1 MIKNRLLL
9 DALNGD
15 NVSRPPVWMMRQAGR
30 YLPDFMKLKEKYNFF
45 TRCKTPELAAKIT
58 LMPIEQIG
66 TDAAILFSDILVVPQ
81 AMGVDVEMR
90 KELGPFIPKPIREA
104 KQIEKIVI
112 PDVDDNLNYVFEA
125 IRLSKQM
132 IDNRVPLIGFAG
144 SPWTVLCYMVQGQG
158 SKNFDIAK
166 SFCFSQ
172 PEAAHMLL
180 EKITT
185 TTIKYL
191 KSKVKAGV
199 NVIQLFDSWGG
210 LLSEDDYQK
219 FSWHYNQKI
228 IDSLKSKTK
237 IISFSKGCW
246 FALPLM
252 AKSGVDALGIDWTCS
267 ARNAR
272 YLTGGKV
279 TLQGNLDPS
288 RLMSTPKEI
297 EKLTK
302 KMIAEFGVQ
311 KYIVNLGHGILPNVP
326 VDNAKA
332 FVNTV
337 KNYSV

>member
-30 YLPDFMKLKEKYNFF
+30 YLPDFMKLKEKYDFF

-252 AKSGVDALGIDWTCS
+252 SKSGVDALGIDWTCS

>member
-9 DALNGD
+9 EALNGD

-30 YLPDFMKLKEKYNFF
+30 YLPDFMKLKEKYDFF
-45 TRCKTPELAAKIT
+45 TRCKTPELAATIT

>member
-30 YLPDFMKLKEKYNFF
+30 YLPDFMKLKEKYDFF

-58 LMPIEQIG
+58 LMPIEEIG

>member
-15 NVSRPPVWMMRQAGR
+15 KVWRPPVWMMRQAGR
-30 YLPDFMKLKEKYNFF
+30 YLPDFMKLKEKYDFF

>member
-15 NVSRPPVWMMRQAGR
+15 NVSRPHVWMMRQAGR
-30 YLPDFMKLKEKYNFF
+30 YLPDFMKLKEKYDFF

-210 LLSEDDYQK
+210 LLS
-219 FSWHYNQKI
+219 
-228 IDSLKSKTK
+228 
-237 IISFSKGCW
+237 
-246 FALPLM
+246 
-252 AKSGVDALGIDWTCS
+252 
-267 ARNAR
+267 
-272 YLTGGKV
+272 
-279 TLQGNLDPS
+279 
-288 RLMSTPKEI
+288 
-297 EKLTK
+297 
-302 KMIAEFGVQ
+302 
-311 KYIVNLGHGILPNVP
+311 
-326 VDNAKA
+326 
-332 FVNTV
+332 
-337 KNYSV
+337 

>member
-30 YLPDFMKLKEKYNFF
+30 YLPDFMKLKEKYDFF

-246 FALPLM
+246 FAMPLM

-332 FVNTV
+332 FVNAV

>member
-30 YLPDFMKLKEKYNFF
+30 YLPDFMKLKEKYDFF

-302 KMIAEFGVQ
+302 KMIAEFGIQ
-311 KYIVNLGHGILPNVP
+311 KYVVNLGHGILPNVP

-332 FVNTV
+332 FVNAV

>member
-302 KMIAEFGVQ
+302 KMIAEFGIQ
-311 KYIVNLGHGILPNVP
+311 KYVVNLGHGILPNVP

>member
-30 YLPDFMKLKEKYNFF
+30 YLPDFMKLKEKYDFF

-172 PEAAHMLL
+172 PEAAHVLL

>member
-30 YLPDFMKLKEKYNFF
+30 YLPDFMKLKEKYDFF

>member
-15 NVSRPPVWMMRQAGR
+15 KVSRPPVWMMRQAGR
-30 YLPDFMKLKEKYNFF
+30 YLPDFMKLKEKYDFF

-172 PEAAHMLL
+172 PEAAHVLL

>member
-1 MIKNRLLL
+1 MIKNKLLL

-30 YLPDFMKLKEKYNFF
+30 YLPDFMKLKEKYDFF

>member
-302 KMIAEFGVQ
+302 KMIAEFGIQ
-311 KYIVNLGHGILPNVP
+311 KYVVNLGHGILPNVP

-332 FVNTV
+332 FVNAV

>member
-1 MIKNRLLL
+1 VIKNRLLL

-30 YLPDFMKLKEKYNFF
+30 YLPDFMKLKEKYDFF

-302 KMIAEFGVQ
+302 KMIAEFGIQ
-311 KYIVNLGHGILPNVP
+311 KYVVNLGHGILPNVP

-332 FVNTV
+332 FVNAV

>member
-30 YLPDFMKLKEKYNFF
+30 YLPDFMKLKEKYDFF

-125 IRLSKQM
+125 IRLSKKM

>member
-15 NVSRPPVWMMRQAGR
+15 KVWRPPVWMMRQAGR
-30 YLPDFMKLKEKYNFF
+30 YLPDFMKLKDKYDFF

>member
-9 DALNGD
+9 DALNGN

-30 YLPDFMKLKEKYNFF
+30 YLPDFMKLKEKYDFF

>member
-15 NVSRPPVWMMRQAGR
+15 NVSRPPVWIMRQAGR

>member
-30 YLPDFMKLKEKYNFF
+30 YLPDFMKLKEKYDFF

-210 LLSEDDYQK
+210 LLGEDDYQK

-302 KMIAEFGVQ
+302 KMITEFGVQ

-332 FVNTV
+332 FVNAV

>member
-9 DALNGD
+9 EALNGD

-30 YLPDFMKLKEKYNFF
+30 YLPDFMKLKEKYDFF

-58 LMPIEQIG
+58 LMPIEEIG

>member
-30 YLPDFMKLKEKYNFF
+30 YLPDFMKLKEKYDFF

-332 FVNTV
+332 FVNAV

>member
-9 DALNGD
+9 NALNGD

-30 YLPDFMKLKEKYNFF
+30 YLPDFMKLKEKYDFF

>member
-1 MIKNRLLL
+1 MSPITNCIKNKDTKSNPIWL
-9 DALNGD
+9 
-15 NVSRPPVWMMRQAGR
+15 MRQAGR
-30 YLPDFMKLKEKYNFF
+30 YLPDFMKLKEKYDFF

>member
-30 YLPDFMKLKEKYNFF
+30 YLPDFMKLKEKYDFF

-90 KELGPFIPKPIREA
+90 KELGPFMPKPIREA

>member
-30 YLPDFMKLKEKYNFF
+30 YLPDFMKLKEKYDFF

-246 FALPLM
+246 FAMPLM

>member
-30 YLPDFMKLKEKYNFF
+30 YLPDFMKLREKYDFF

-332 FVNTV
+332 FVNAV

>member
-15 NVSRPPVWMMRQAGR
+15 KVSRPPVWMMRQAGR
-30 YLPDFMKLKEKYNFF
+30 YLPDFMKLKEKYDFF

>member
-30 YLPDFMKLKEKYNFF
+30 YLPDFMKLKEKYDFF

-172 PEAAHMLL
+172 PEAAHVLL

-332 FVNTV
+332 FVNAV

>member
-30 YLPDFMKLKEKYNFF
+30 YLPDFMKLREKYDFF

-210 LLSEDDYQK
+210 LLGEDDYQK

-332 FVNTV
+332 FVNAV

>member
-9 DALNGD
+9 DALNGN

-30 YLPDFMKLKEKYNFF
+30 YLPDFMKLKEKYDFF

-125 IRLSKQM
+125 IRLSKEM

-172 PEAAHMLL
+172 PEAAHILL

-199 NVIQLFDSWGG
+199 NIIQLFDSWGG

-332 FVNTV
+332 FVNAV

>member
-9 DALNGD
+9 EALNGD

-30 YLPDFMKLKEKYNFF
+30 YLPDFMKLKEKYDFF